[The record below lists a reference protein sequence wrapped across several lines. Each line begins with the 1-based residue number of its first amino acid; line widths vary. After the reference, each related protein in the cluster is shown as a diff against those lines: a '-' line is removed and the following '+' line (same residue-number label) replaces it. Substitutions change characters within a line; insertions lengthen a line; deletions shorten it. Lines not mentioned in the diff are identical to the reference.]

1 MPGFMPG
8 IHVLGTRRS
17 KDVDGR
23 DNPGH
28 DVVGEAEMQSQERRF
43 DPAGIVVAALLAA
56 LAGVIVWD
64 MTTLEITQTYGV
76 GPKAMPIVIA
86 TGLALLSVG
95 NLVLGFRGGFPE
107 REQADHLPILLILGG
122 LAAVIALIGIGGGFI
137 PAMTVLFAAT
147 AAAFGRRAI
156 LTDLAIGFA
165 LGLGAYLMFAKLL
178 SLSLP
183 TGPLERLL

>member
-43 DPAGIVVAALLAA
+43 DPAGIVVAVLLALLAA
-56 LAGVIVWD
+56 IIVWD
-64 MTTLEITQTYGV
+64 MSTLQITQTYGV
-76 GPKAMPIVIA
+76 GPKAMPIVVA
-86 TGLALLSVG
+86 VGLALLSIG
-95 NLVLGFRGGFPE
+95 NIVMAFRGEFPE
-107 REQADHLPILLILGG
+107 REEAAHLPIVLILGG
-122 LAAVIALIGIGGGFI
+122 LAAVIVLIGVGGGFI

-147 AAAFGRRAI
+147 AAAFGRRAV
-156 LTDLAIGFA
+156 LVDLAIGFA
-165 LGLGAYLMFAKLL
+165 LALGAYLMFAKLL

-183 TGPLERLL
+183 AGPLERLL